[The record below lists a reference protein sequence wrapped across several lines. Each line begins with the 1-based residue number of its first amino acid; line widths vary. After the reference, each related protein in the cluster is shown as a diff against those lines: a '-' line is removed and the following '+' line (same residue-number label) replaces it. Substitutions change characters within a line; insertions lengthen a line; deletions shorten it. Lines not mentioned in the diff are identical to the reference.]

1 MNQKKN
7 QKQSKKQVQSALII
21 GAILCIIGGML
32 AGMASL
38 MLIRNRTD
46 FNDKI
51 QTYKAGKTISSRDY
65 DVRIDSVTRGNGEKG
80 SLNPGEG
87 RTYLIVTLYVK
98 NKTSKV
104 LPLYPVSQTYIK
116 DSQGQTYSIGPAMVK
131 QPFLAGDLAPG
142 DQIKGEIAYEI
153 PSNITKP
160 LFYFEGLSS
169 SPIIIQL

>member
-1 MNQKKN
+1 MNKKKN
-7 QKQSKKQVQSALII
+7 QMQSKKQMQTALVI

-38 MLIRNRTD
+38 MLIRNRTEFTD
-46 FNDKI
+46 TV
-51 QTYKAGKTISSRDY
+51 QTFKAGKTIASRDY
-65 DVRIDSVTRGNGEKG
+65 DVRIDSVSRGNGEKG

-87 RTYLIVTLYVK
+87 KTYLIVTLYVK

-116 DSQGQTYSIGPAMVK
+116 DEKGQTYSIGPAIVK

-142 DQIKGEIAYEI
+142 DQIKGELAYEI
-153 PSNITKP
+153 PTNLTKP

-169 SPIIIQL
+169 SPLIIQL